1 MIYNAK
7 ASSLNAKPNKAVS
20 PPLRK
25 HSWWWRHS
33 WTVKVTME
41 VISLAMAVIGGG
53 YVVGTL
59 QFQEN
64 HYNAKM
70 VINGVKVGRM
80 MVAQASEAIQEQGIT
95 GYVIDQ
101 DQLRAKHT
109 PNQQIITQQKLKQL
123 LKQQYSIWP
132 SQRKYQYT
140 STGLLEQ
147 QVALQKFAKEK
158 IDVTVNGQSMT
169 IKSTQVF
176 DQVTYNPRLSE
187 FNYDDTKLS
196 NWISK
201 LNQRVKTRGK
211 SYQFNLPN
219 HQNLTVKNGLC
230 PYNWCKF

>member
-1 MIYNAK
+1 
-7 ASSLNAKPNKAVS
+7 
-20 PPLRK
+20 
-25 HSWWWRHS
+25 
-33 WTVKVTME
+33 ME